1 MLCKYSG
8 SDSEPLSEIEK
19 VEDYVEDKGEN
30 EGKDKSKDDT
40 QDQQLVLSA
49 YFLGVPIFT
58 TKAATMH
65 VAAPQ
70 NLKVALESL
79 MQTVLLKEEA

>member
-1 MLCKYSG
+1 MKTKVKMKAKTKAKTTLKTSN
-8 SDSEPLSEIEK
+8 LSCQPI
-19 VEDYVEDKGEN
+19 
-30 EGKDKSKDDT
+30 S
-40 QDQQLVLSA
+40 LV
-49 YFLGVPIFT
+49 FPFFT